1 MRKQIEKLHSAARKY
16 CIDRSHYWRNEYFE
30 LTKRNDRHY
39 IGAYSDDAL
48 SLFPRYNQLDSI
60 LIELEKF
67 IPEDFSSFSEAK
79 EVIVLAGNTSE
90 SVFTRPLSTIDK
102 QVMQQEREAFC
113 EFINN
118 LNQEQLETIESLF
131 YRRVLTEPVSQKL
144 WAILQEKWDIQPK
157 NYWYPLMNTLRN
169 DVIAFQEESFDV
181 EFGIANLRHILQRN
195 DIQHVWNLTEYG
207 PEYEIDVSVFEPL
220 YYHTGVENYSFSQ
233 QADWIIYASHES
245 SITIG
250 GKWLIEEIKAY
261 WSNWECFVWKSPFGN
276 E

>member
-16 CIDRSHYWRNEYFE
+16 CIEKSHYWRKLYFD
-30 LTKRNDRHY
+30 LIKSDKKHNM
-39 IGAYSDDAL
+39 GSYSDEAL
-48 SLFPRYNQLDSI
+48 NLFPRYNQLDAI

-79 EVIVLAGNTSE
+79 EYIILAGNISE
-90 SVFTRPLSTIDK
+90 SAFTRLLRTIDK
-102 QVMQQEREAFC
+102 QAMQQEREDFY

-118 LNQEQLETIESLF
+118 LNQEQLETVEPLF
-131 YRRVLTEPVSQKL
+131 YRRVLIESESLRLWTE
-144 WAILQEKWDIQPK
+144 LQEKWDVQPK
-157 NYWYPLMNTLRN
+157 KYWYPLMNTTRT
-169 DVIAFQEESFDV
+169 DVIVFQEESFDV
-181 EFGIANLRHILQRN
+181 EFGVTTLKQLLQN
-195 DIQHVWNLTEYG
+195 NGIQHVWSLTEYG

-220 YYHTGVENYSFSQ
+220 YYHTGVENFSFSQ

-250 GKWLIEEIKAY
+250 GKWLIEQIKAN
-261 WSNWECFVWKSPFGN
+261 WPNWEYFVWKSPFEN